1 MKEYPRKESD
11 YQTVTRWVMDKI
23 IKVIS
28 ALDNQLIQDNIKK
41 CYVDIEFLIEDIS
54 YQEGLLEALKIAS
67 PDALII
73 NLEIEGDLDRFS
85 FVQAIRDM
93 NDTVKVLLITKAEDK
108 EYSNWLVSKGIY
120 DVFVDG
126 KCTFQDIHEAVI
138 REQKVIVKKEIQKEY
153 IEKEKIITKEK
164 VIKEVISVNFKK
176 LVLSVWGNAEFAC
189 ELAYITARLTRFR
202 VLLLNL
208 DFISPTADIYLNLCD
223 RLNGLARDPPKSFG
237 LGYVIEALE
246 KRYLTPGVFE
256 QACLK
261 RKESDNLYI
270 LMDTGGIDSCDRYKG
285 KDISGLIDQ
294 LYRDFDIVI
303 LILNKSIYDPFTI
316 TALLKSDYNIIA
328 IPANADAVKEFEA
341 CFLYM
346 NVKHNIPVDKSRFV
360 AYEYKK
366 GVNYPLS
373 HLKDI
378 FTENCFLGTVS
389 YSAERE
395 MYRNLNSC
403 YAKWIVKKNP
413 AEYINILSK
422 LNIIPRRTLGHKIRD
437 WLMKKASKITRK
449 ITKKE
454 IGGEKHE

>member
-1 MKEYPRKESD
+1 MSEK
-11 YQTVTRWVMDKI
+11 

-28 ALDNQLIQDNIKK
+28 ALDNQLIQDNFKK
-41 CYVDIEFLIEDIS
+41 SYENIEFLLGDIP
-54 YQEGLLEALKIAS
+54 YQEGLLDVLKTML
-67 PDALII
+67 PDAII
-73 NLEIEGDLDRFS
+73 ISIDIEGDLDRFS
-85 FVQAIRDM
+85 FIQAIRDM
-93 NDTVKVLLITKAEDK
+93 NDTIKVILIMKSEDK
-108 EYSNWLVSKGIY
+108 EYINWLVSKGVY

-126 KCTFQDIHEAVI
+126 KCAFQDIYEALI

-164 VIKEVISVNFKK
+164 VIKEVVSVNFKK
-176 LVLSVWGNAEFAC
+176 LVLSVWGSAEFAC

-202 VLLLNL
+202 ILLLNL
-208 DFISPTADIYLNLCD
+208 DFLSPTADIYLNLSD

-270 LMDTGGIDSCDRYKG
+270 LMDTGNIDSCDRFKG

-328 IPANADAVKEFEA
+328 IPANADAIKEFES

-403 YAKWIVKKNP
+403 YAKWIFKKNP
-413 AEYINILSK
+413 SEYINILFK
-422 LNIIPRRTLGHKIRD
+422 LNIIPQRTLGHKIRD
-437 WLMKKASKITRK
+437 WFMKKACKITRK

-454 IGGEKHE
+454 IGGKKA